1 MSALTISGEL
11 GQRRFLRGGRGS
23 LQTVIARRTEA
34 FRQFVVMLL
43 RVFPVTAVI
52 SAASRHMMM
61 PSLSVDHG
69 VPSKRRKEAP
79 ALSSPPK
86 PKLPSN
92 RPSTNHLKAHRHFHQ
107 LAAQIV
113 HHAVNHRGGDQRF
126 THRHLFA
133 PLRTMLEQVVDR
145 YRQVVVRSSTRRG
158 DNPVA
163 VVIRV
168 VSKRQIE
175 LIAQRQQ
182 AGHRTL

>member
-1 MSALTISGEL
+1 
-11 GQRRFLRGGRGS
+11 
-23 LQTVIARRTEA
+23 
-34 FRQFVVMLL
+34 MLL
-43 RVFPVTAVI
+43 RVFPGHRGDFHRQQAHDDAVFI
-52 SAASRHMMM
+52 GGPRRAVEAQEGGPGALFAAEAEAAIEQA
-61 PSLSVDHG
+61 VD
-69 VPSKRRKEAP
+69 
-79 ALSSPPK
+79 K
-86 PKLPSN
+86 P
-92 RPSTNHLKAHRHFHQ
+92 LKAHRHFHQ

-145 YRQVVVRSSTRRG
+145 YRQVVVRVHQPRRG
-158 DNPVA
+158 HNPVA